1 MLFNRTI
8 DNIGRIRKLIEVLV
22 KYGFEDIV
30 VNTGLKKIFLPRK
43 KSKESSLEGD
53 QYFAHSRWER
63 IRLIMEEL
71 GPTYI
76 KLGQMLSNRPDLVP
90 EAAHKGVRK
99 AARQRAPIRYSNSQ
113 ADHRGSIG

>member
-43 KSKESSLEGD
+43 KEQRKLFGRRSVFRTFKVGKD
-53 QYFAHSRWER
+53 TADYGR
-63 IRLIMEEL
+63 I
-71 GPTYI
+71 GPDIYKTGPNA
-76 KLGQMLSNRPDLVP
+76 KQ
-90 EAAHKGVRK
+90 
-99 AARQRAPIRYSNSQ
+99 Q
-113 ADHRGSIG
+113 A